1 MIYATNRVMGVP
13 CVAYDTVRI
22 EAGFAQGKTCLK
34 INLYGGQMFI
44 SVSWLWRHKC
54 TPYEQIE
61 TLGKRSVNK
70 LIKIDIEA

>member
-1 MIYATNRVMGVP
+1 MTINNKVVKMLEGMIYATNRVMGVP

-44 SVSWLWRHKC
+44 SVSWL
-54 TPYEQIE
+54 
-61 TLGKRSVNK
+61 
-70 LIKIDIEA
+70 